1 MPSVASLSRDLQCAS
16 SLPLLV
22 HSLHETRSS
31 VLSLAANEN
40 YIFSGSQ
47 NQDIAVR
54 STHLYLFRDVSRV
67 GMQVWDKKTFQLKGT
82 LRGHTGSVLGLE
94 YAKEKN
100 WLFSSS
106 GKARPL

>member
-1 MPSVASLSRDLQCAS
+1 MERPVSLALPHRMTTSISTNRKLMHSVASLSRDLQCAS

-54 STHLYLFRDVSRV
+54 PTHLYLFRNVS
-67 GMQVWDKKTFQLKGT
+67 
-82 LRGHTGSVLGLE
+82 S
-94 YAKEKN
+94 
-100 WLFSSS
+100 
-106 GKARPL
+106 